1 MVNPTALNDRVTH
14 LPEGGRNHAPRK
26 FLEWVQDIIVLAL
39 GAALFIAML
48 TKLGQLGRLLIQG
61 TDFQDVMANILFVL
75 VLIELFRLLI
85 IYLDEHRISV
95 STMVEV
101 GIVSTLREVILHGP
115 LEVEWR
121 QMLVVSIFVLTL
133 GLVLRYGGFQREGES
148 QIGKKNRFR
157 RGGQDAVKARGAEI
171 GR

>member
-1 MVNPTALNDRVTH
+1 
-14 LPEGGRNHAPRK
+14 
-26 FLEWVQDIIVLAL
+26 
-39 GAALFIAML
+39 
-48 TKLGQLGRLLIQG
+48 LLWQG
-61 TDFQDVMANILFVL
+61 TNFQDVMADILFVL

-101 GIVSTLREVILHGP
+101 GIVSTLREVILHGA
-115 LEVEWR
+115 LQIDWR

-133 GLVLRYGGFQREGES
+133 GLVLRYGGFQREG
-148 QIGKKNRFR
+148 QFHIGKGNRFR
-157 RGGQDAVKARGAEI
+157 RGGRHAFTARGTEI

>member
-1 MVNPTALNDRVTH
+1 MVSPTALNDGVVQV
-14 LPEGGRNHAPRK
+14 PERGRNHTPRK
-26 FLEWVQDIIVLAL
+26 LLEWVQDIIVLAL

-48 TKLGQLGRLLIQG
+48 TKLGHLGRLLWLG
-61 TDFQDVMANILFVL
+61 TNFQDVMADILFVL

-101 GIVSTLREVILHGP
+101 GIVSTLREVILHDP
-115 LEVEWR
+115 LQIDWR

-133 GLVLRYGGFQREGES
+133 ALVLRYGGFQREGEF
-148 QIGKKNRFR
+148 QTGKEYRFR
-157 RGGQDAVKARGAEI
+157 PGAKRAFKPRGAEI
-171 GR
+171 RK

>member
-1 MVNPTALNDRVTH
+1 MVNPTALNDGVAH
-14 LPEGGRNHAPRK
+14 VPERGRNHTPRK
-26 FLEWVQDIIVLAL
+26 VLEWVQDIIVLVL

-48 TKLGQLGRLLIQG
+48 TKLGHLGRLLWLG
-61 TDFQDVMANILFVL
+61 TDFQEVMANILFVL

-115 LEVEWR
+115 LQIDWR
-121 QMLVVSIFVLTL
+121 QMLVVSFFVLTL
-133 GLVLRYGGFQREGES
+133 ALVLRYGGFQREGEFHNR
-148 QIGKKNRFR
+148 KKNRFR
-157 RGGQDAVKARGAEI
+157 RGGQRTFKARGAEI